1 MKPAVKRKIFTL
13 AMLSMLLMT
22 VVNAE
27 AQNNRFFA
35 GVSSGITFPMGQFAK
50 TDFYTGGYAL
60 TGFHVSVEGGWFVR
74 PNIALT
80 AGFSQQ
86 YYRYYKNAYLI
97 DLVNSDNFISHVEMK
112 TDMYQVRCYLLGAL
126 YRYPLTDR
134 LSLSG
139 KLSGGLLWAQT
150 PDQFIGA
157 DYYLV
162 GSLYYRKT
170 PATSLKPASLAG
182 LDVNYSLF
190 DHVVI
195 RLSGTFSYSKADF
208 TFVKTDGSEYTRNYT
223 MPLSTAGCG
232 INITF

>member
-1 MKPAVKRKIFTL
+1 
-13 AMLSMLLMT
+13 MT
-22 VVNAE
+22 A
-27 AQNNRFFA
+27 ASGYTQNNRFFA
-35 GVSSGITFPMGQFAK
+35 GVNSGITIPMGQFAK
-50 TDFYTGGYAL
+50 TDFTTGGYAL
-60 TGFHVSVEGGWFVR
+60 TGFHVTAEGGWYFTPKLAV
-74 PNIALT
+74 T
-80 AGFSQQ
+80 GSFSQQ
-86 YYRYYKNAYLI
+86 FYRYYKNAYLI

-126 YRYPLTDR
+126 YRYPLTEK

-139 KLSGGLLWAQT
+139 KLSGGILWAQT

-170 PATSLKPASLAG
+170 PSTSLRPAGLAG
-182 LDVNYSLF
+182 IDLNYSLF

-208 TFVKTDGSEYTRNYT
+208 TFVKTDRSNYTRNYT
-223 MPLSTAGCG
+223 MPLATAGCG